1 MNISRHF
8 QGSFFWNAH
17 NIGKLCLICPEVLFW
32 GNPLPDTCSQPCS
45 HHTPTICAGE
55 ISSFPLQSRHL
66 YRSDWL
72 IDGTYLYCATVY
84 SFWSCILYKCRP
96 IFCISLLP
104 TGGCDGPNHFWL
116 LIEFLQVT
124 PISWLC
130 TNRLLC
136 CTNFLGFVLALFR
149 VVFCRRCLGGL
160 STVQST
166 TNQNYYISFVARKF
180 LQKSITHSYIHV
192 QCTVH
197 TTQFWRSNEI
207 SRYQLFYFSK
217 GDATWK

>member
-17 NIGKLCLICPEVLFW
+17 NIGKFCLICPEVLLG

-84 SFWSCILYKCRP
+84 SFWSCIPYKCRP
-96 IFCISLLP
+96 IFCISWSHYPQVGVMGLTIFDCWLNFCKSLQSP
-104 TGGCDGPNHFWL
+104 GSAQTGCFAAQIFSDLFSHY
-116 LIEFLQVT
+116 
-124 PISWLC
+124 
-130 TNRLLC
+130 
-136 CTNFLGFVLALFR
+136 FV
-149 VVFCRRCLGGL
+149 
-160 STVQST
+160 
-166 TNQNYYISFVARKF
+166 
-180 LQKSITHSYIHV
+180 
-192 QCTVH
+192 
-197 TTQFWRSNEI
+197 
-207 SRYQLFYFSK
+207 
-217 GDATWK
+217 